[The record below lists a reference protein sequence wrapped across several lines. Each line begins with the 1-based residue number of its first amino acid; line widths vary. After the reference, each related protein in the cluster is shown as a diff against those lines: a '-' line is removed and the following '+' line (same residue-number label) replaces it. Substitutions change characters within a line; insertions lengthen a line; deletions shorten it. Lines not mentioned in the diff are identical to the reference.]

1 MGTVVNGKVWAGA
14 CVSGKVVSGLVKNG
28 VVFYKKEI
36 PTPSI
41 YKRRIMVG
49 DNLYQVK
56 ISSDYPENF
65 YEVFPNNS
73 IQEILINTSG
83 GDMSFQTTVLN
94 YSYGSLV
101 ISSFGDRLKDW
112 YESSSENVTT
122 YGNQETIFGNSIP
135 VSERNNYNVTEIVNN
150 ENSNSYLAQAYRHL
164 FIEDPNI
171 RPVQVGDVITRNTK
185 FYFTIPDD
193 IFSRSNIG
201 INPIR
206 IGRDS
211 SLSVLDNGN
220 IIQFYIN
227 NIVSSDNEVVIFENG
242 ELVKNKSSMIV
253 AETYGSYFEGTVT
266 SVESDSLVYNMTFVD
281 VRTLGA

>member
-1 MGTVVNGKVWAGA
+1 MGTVVNGKVWDGA
-14 CVSGKVVSGLVKNG
+14 CVNGKVVNGLVKNG
-28 VVFYKKEI
+28 VVFYKKDT
-36 PTPSI
+36 TPSVL

-49 DNLYQVK
+49 DNLNSKVLYITLPPDFVVQNNETIIETDVYNAITK
-56 ISSDYPENF
+56 TTNSADTGT
-65 YEVFPNNS
+65 PNVD
-73 IQEILINTSG
+73 LC
-83 GDMSFQTTVLN
+83 
-94 YSYGSLV
+94 YGSSEFTFVGL
-101 ISSFGDRLKDW
+101 IGKTQYEIPSDFGT
-112 YESSSENVTT
+112 VT
-122 YGNQETIFGNSIP
+122 SIID
-135 VSERNNYNVTEIVNN
+135 TDD
-150 ENSNSYLAQAYRHL
+150 AYRHL
-164 FIEDPNI
+164 YIEDPNI

-211 SLSVLDNGN
+211 SLSVLDDSN

-227 NIVSSDNEVVIFENG
+227 NIASSDNEVVIFENG

>member
-1 MGTVVNGKVWAGA
+1 MGTSINGNVWSGA
-14 CVSGKVVSGLVKNG
+14 CVNGKVVSGLVKNG

-36 PTPSI
+36 QEL

-49 DNLYQVK
+49 DNLTGKTLYADFDISDFDYIAVDGDNDVVNMVGSPNYRIIESK
-56 ISSDYPENF
+56 ITYTTPHKKEVRLQYYNPEAFLHITSVPFVIMTPEN
-65 YEVFPNNS
+65 ETTKNNS
-73 IQEILINTSG
+73 ITIITDENDRSVTAV
-83 GDMSFQTTVLN
+83 DEN
-94 YSYGSLV
+94 Y
-101 ISSFGDRLKDW
+101 
-112 YESSSENVTT
+112 T
-122 YGNQETIFGNSIP
+122 YRKI
-135 VSERNNYNVTEIVNN
+135 
-150 ENSNSYLAQAYRHL
+150 

-227 NIVSSDNEVVIFENG
+227 NMVSSDNEVVIFENG